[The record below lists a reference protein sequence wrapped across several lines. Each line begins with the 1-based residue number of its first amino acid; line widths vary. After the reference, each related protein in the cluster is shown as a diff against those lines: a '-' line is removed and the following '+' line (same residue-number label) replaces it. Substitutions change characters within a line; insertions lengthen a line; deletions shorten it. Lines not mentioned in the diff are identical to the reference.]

1 MAPSSS
7 PRIKTSRFACNL
19 TQECRQT
26 ALIGF
31 AAARDTLCRGNPK
44 GTRPMRHLLLAFALL
59 PACTSF
65 PQVDAAKSSLSA
77 DAVAPALLTAE
88 ELALLMGDPA
98 LAEVAG
104 ETAAARAARL
114 RARADAL
121 RAQ

>member
-1 MAPSSS
+1 M
-7 PRIKTSRFACNL
+7 PR
-19 TQECRQT
+19 
-26 ALIGF
+26 
-31 AAARDTLCRGNPK
+31 
-44 GTRPMRHLLLAFALL
+44 LLLALLLL

-88 ELALLMGDPA
+88 ELALLIGDPA

-121 RAQ
+121 RAR